1 MPTQVVPLPAS
12 GGHAY
17 LLRGEGGSVLVDTG
31 TQKLAEH
38 TLAACHHMGLK
49 LILLTHGHFDHCQ
62 NAAYFA
68 KELHC
73 PVAISPLDAPLL
85 KGEKRTV
92 SGEGLWGKAFA
103 WASNRNIQKQPLP
116 EAVPTVF
123 LEDSMSLAPYGI
135 DGKVVALPGHT
146 AGSMGVFLDNRELL
160 AGDAMSGLWGPGPA
174 WCWEDKALMEASLEK
189 IRGLRAKRIYTGH
202 SLRV

>member
-1 MPTQVVPLPAS
+1 
-12 GGHAY
+12 
-17 LLRGEGGSVLVDTG
+17 
-31 TQKLAEH
+31 
-38 TLAACHHMGLK
+38 MGLK

-123 LEDSMSLAPYGI
+123 LEDGMSLAPYGI

-146 AGSMGVFLDNRELL
+146 AGSVGVFLDNRELL